1 MRFIDVLVTC
11 PDSSVAETV
20 ARACVNERL
29 AACANIG
36 GGISSIYSWKG
47 EIEQADEVP
56 LLLKT
61 RAALFDALR
70 MRIKALH
77 PYEVPCIVATE
88 MVAVDEAYATWMEEA
103 TSSQ

>member
-1 MRFIDVLVTC
+1 
-11 PDSSVAETV
+11 
-20 ARACVNERL
+20 
-29 AACANIG
+29 
-36 GGISSIYSWKG
+36 
-47 EIEQADEVP
+47 
-56 LLLKT
+56 
-61 RAALFDALR
+61 LR